1 MHKLITC
8 VNINDPSLFP
18 SCFAGTFSWYFGSD
32 VYCLNICV
40 RNSIKCH
47 WPNHCAL
54 PLDLMP
60 STIYKSQ
67 APRFRTEPKI
77 CHIYMT
83 QKGLTLKCMIPNGT
97 PFLAKFFAG
106 ICHNIYLPS
115 SNSISGSHCFLT
127 LEHWA
132 KSLLFHLPQ
141 IFLQMLRKDFL
152 RTPDNLTFFPS
163 QFPCLTYNNF
173 FPLVINYFNVFVSN
187 MHLYGQ
193 FLNSALGL

>member
-1 MHKLITC
+1 M
-8 VNINDPSLFP
+8 
-18 SCFAGTFSWYFGSD
+18 
-32 VYCLNICV
+32 

-106 ICHNIYLPS
+106 ICHNIYLRS
-115 SNSISGSHCFLT
+115 SNSISSSHCFLT

-152 RTPDNLTFFPS
+152 RTPENLTFFPS